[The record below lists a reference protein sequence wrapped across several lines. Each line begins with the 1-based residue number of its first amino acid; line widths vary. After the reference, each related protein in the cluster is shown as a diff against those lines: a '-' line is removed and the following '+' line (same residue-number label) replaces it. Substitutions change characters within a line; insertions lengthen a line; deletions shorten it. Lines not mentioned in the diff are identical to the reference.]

1 MADFADRELD
11 HGVNGNFQP
20 DDPSGLENPI
30 VEEVQDSMVLK
41 KNNNNKNK
49 LKLKNTWYVS
59 VHHVQRMLCQ
69 EHHIMLTRIGQ
80 SGKNLMMI
88 GMSKVFTFSQ

>member
-41 KNNNNKNK
+41 KKITIIK
-49 LKLKNTWYVS
+49 TS
-59 VHHVQRMLCQ
+59 
-69 EHHIMLTRIGQ
+69 
-80 SGKNLMMI
+80 
-88 GMSKVFTFSQ
+88 

>member
-30 VEEVQDSMVLK
+30 VEEVQDSMVFFYK
-41 KNNNNKNK
+41 KITIIK
-49 LKLKNTWYVS
+49 TS
-59 VHHVQRMLCQ
+59 
-69 EHHIMLTRIGQ
+69 
-80 SGKNLMMI
+80 
-88 GMSKVFTFSQ
+88 